1 MKAGNRRE
9 FLKKSGLTLM
19 GMGLLPSL
27 MANQRILM
35 DENPFFNISLAQ
47 WSLHNALFDKEM
59 TNLDFPVR
67 TKNEFGID
75 AVEYVSVFFNSTTDK
90 YVNELRRICLD
101 NDVDSVLIMVDNEGN
116 MGANDERE
124 RIKAVENHYKWIE
137 AAKLLGCQSI
147 RVNARGEGTRE
158 EVAKAAVDGLGKLTE
173 YGSTEGINVIVE
185 NHGGYSSDGEWLTG
199 VIKEVGSPYCGTL
212 PDFGNFKISD
222 GNMYDRYKGVKEL
235 LPYAKGV
242 SAKSNVFNNEGD
254 EINTDYYK
262 MMKIVKDGG
271 YRGYVG
277 IEYEGSELSE
287 ADGIM
292 ATRALLLKV
301 AEQLW
306 P

>member
-301 AEQLW
+301 AEQL
-306 P
+306 

>member
-1 MKAGNRRE
+1 MKAANRRE
-9 FLKKSGLTLM
+9 FLKKSGLAFI
-19 GMGLLPSL
+19 GMGLAPSL
-27 MANQRILM
+27 LANVDSFINRK
-35 DENPFFNISLAQ
+35 PFFNISLAQ
-47 WSLHNALFDKEM
+47 WSLHKALFDKQM

-67 TKNEFGID
+67 SKNEFGID
-75 AVEYVSVFFNSTTDK
+75 AVEYVSVFFDSTTDK
-90 YVNELRRICLD
+90 YVNELRRVCLD

-116 MGANDERE
+116 LGATNERE

-158 EVAKAAVDGLGKLTE
+158 EIAKAAVDGLGKLTE

-242 SAKSNVFNNEGD
+242 SAKSHVFNADGD
-254 EINTDYYK
+254 EANTDYYK

-301 AEQLW
+301 AEQL
-306 P
+306 

>member
-35 DENPFFNISLAQ
+35 AENPFFNISLAQ

-301 AEQLW
+301 AEQL
-306 P
+306 